1 MKEDDSQKSLSAY
14 LRSIMFNLKKEEQ
27 EQQKHTIMIHEKYKI
42 DDSNIKNHGFKG
54 K

>member
-14 LRSIMFNLKKEEQ
+14 LRSIMFNLKSRARATKQ
-27 EQQKHTIMIHEKYKI
+27 TIMIHEKYKI